1 MTYAV
6 YIHIPFCEKICSY
19 CDFCKVLYNEVLVD
33 KYLDALEREIR
44 TVYVGE
50 KIKTLYIGGGTP
62 SSLNIRQLKRLF
74 EIINI
79 FDKECLEE
87 FTVEANFESTT
98 LEKLDLFKKSGV
110 NRLSFGLESTNKKH
124 LEFLNRNFDKNH
136 AKEIVK
142 YAKDIGIDNINTDL
156 IYALKNETIED
167 VKKDLDFIIGLDIKH
182 ISTYS
187 LIIEKNTL
195 LNVLGTKNISED
207 LDFEMYEFI
216 CKYLKD
222 NGFKH
227 YEISNFCKDEYHSKH
242 NTVYWK
248 NLEYYGFG
256 VGASSY
262 INNKRIANTRSFNKY
277 FSGNYILTQE
287 TVDEKDKIMYEVILG
302 LRLSMGINKND
313 FYNKFGKRLE
323 ECYNYS
329 RLIQNGF
336 IKDTGDN
343 VFIPEDKFYISNEI
357 MLEFIRGE
365 VV

>member
-98 LEKLDLFKKSGV
+98 LEKLALFKKSGV

-124 LEFLNRNFDKNH
+124 LEFLNRNFDVNH

-167 VKKDLDFIIGLDIKH
+167 VKKDLDFIIGLDIR
-182 ISTYS
+182 SVTS
-187 LIIEKNTL
+187 ML
-195 LNVLGTKNISED
+195 
-207 LDFEMYEFI
+207 
-216 CKYLKD
+216 
-222 NGFKH
+222 
-227 YEISNFCKDEYHSKH
+227 
-242 NTVYWK
+242 
-248 NLEYYGFG
+248 
-256 VGASSY
+256 SSC
-262 INNKRIANTRSFNKY
+262 
-277 FSGNYILTQE
+277 Q
-287 TVDEKDKIMYEVILG
+287 
-302 LRLSMGINKND
+302 
-313 FYNKFGKRLE
+313 
-323 ECYNYS
+323 
-329 RLIQNGF
+329 
-336 IKDTGDN
+336 
-343 VFIPEDKFYISNEI
+343 
-357 MLEFIRGE
+357 
-365 VV
+365 

>member
-19 CDFCKVLYNEVLVD
+19 CDFCKVLYNEMLVD
-33 KYLDALEREIR
+33 KYLDTLEREIR

-142 YAKDIGIDNINTDL
+142 YAKNIGIDNINTDL

-242 NTVYWK
+242 NTV
-248 NLEYYGFG
+248 
-256 VGASSY
+256 
-262 INNKRIANTRSFNKY
+262 
-277 FSGNYILTQE
+277 
-287 TVDEKDKIMYEVILG
+287 
-302 LRLSMGINKND
+302 
-313 FYNKFGKRLE
+313 
-323 ECYNYS
+323 
-329 RLIQNGF
+329 
-336 IKDTGDN
+336 
-343 VFIPEDKFYISNEI
+343 
-357 MLEFIRGE
+357 
-365 VV
+365 